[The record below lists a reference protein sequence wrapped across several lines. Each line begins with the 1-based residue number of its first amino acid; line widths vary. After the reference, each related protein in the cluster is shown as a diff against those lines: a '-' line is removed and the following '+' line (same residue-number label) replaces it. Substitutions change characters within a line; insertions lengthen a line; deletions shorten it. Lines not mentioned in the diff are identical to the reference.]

1 MKKKINFMMRFVFFV
16 FLVFCLFS
24 VITLRIQL
32 NDLMAERDIAMRKL
46 DECQFRLEELDYE
59 YSLDEDAYIERYMR
73 KNGYRMGGEIVFKS
87 ED

>member
-1 MKKKINFMMRFVFFV
+1 MTRFVFFV
-16 FLVFCLFS
+16 FLVSCLFS

-32 NDLMAERDIAMRKL
+32 NDLVAERDIAMSKL

>member
-1 MKKKINFMMRFVFFV
+1 MKKKAGFMPKFIFFV

-24 VITLRIQL
+24 VISLRLQL
-32 NDLMAERDIAMRKL
+32 SDLETERDTAMAKL
-46 DECQFRLEELDYE
+46 DDCKFRLEELDYE

>member
-1 MKKKINFMMRFVFFV
+1 MKKKKNFMMRFVFFV

>member
-1 MKKKINFMMRFVFFV
+1 MMRFVFFV

>member
-1 MKKKINFMMRFVFFV
+1 MRFVFFV

-32 NDLMAERDIAMRKL
+32 NDLMAERDVAMRKL

>member
-1 MKKKINFMMRFVFFV
+1 MRFVFFV

>member
-1 MKKKINFMMRFVFFV
+1 MMRFVFFV

-59 YSLDEDAYIERYMR
+59 YSLDEDAYIERDMR

>member
-1 MKKKINFMMRFVFFV
+1 MKKKTGFMPKFIFFV
-16 FLVFCLFS
+16 FLVFS
-24 VITLRIQL
+24 LRLQL
-32 NDLMAERDIAMRKL
+32 SDLETERDAAMAKL
-46 DECQFRLEELDYE
+46 DDCKFRLEELDYE

>member
-1 MKKKINFMMRFVFFV
+1 MMRFVFFL

>member
-1 MKKKINFMMRFVFFV
+1 MKKKKNFMMRFVFFV

-73 KNGYRMGGEIVFKS
+73 KKGYRMGGEIVFEC